1 MMRRWVAM
9 IFSLVYSSSY
19 VFLRKSYYDNVSKK
33 VDEEKARLLPRISR
47 YDLLDNDDDSEER

>member
-1 MMRRWVAM
+1 M
-9 IFSLVYSSSY
+9 IFSLVYSLSY